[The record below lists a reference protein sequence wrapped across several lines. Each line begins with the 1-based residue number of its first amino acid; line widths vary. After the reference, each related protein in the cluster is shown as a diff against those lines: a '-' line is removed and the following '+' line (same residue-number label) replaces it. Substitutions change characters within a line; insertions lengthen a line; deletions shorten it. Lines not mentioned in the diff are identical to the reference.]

1 MSDEFYGVEEEEEE
15 EEVFDDNSSSPI
27 LYTDTDSCLKVYTN
41 LSGELFIENTQS
53 GVYMRINSSH
63 RGELEFTI
71 QGGRIDPI
79 QINGLIGW
87 WIHRG

>member
-1 MSDEFYGVEEEEEE
+1 MSDEEFYLAEEKKEETY
-15 EEVFDDNSSSPI
+15 DDSPFPVCYI
-27 LYTDTDSCLKVYTN
+27 DNHRRLKVYTN
-41 LSGELFIENTQS
+41 PAGELFIENTQS